1 MAEEGEAQG
10 ALRGRT
16 RAALTAGYFATFV
29 VFGMGVSALGPALPS
44 LAQNTGST
52 LSRVSAIITAGASGF
67 LLGALAGGRLF
78 ARLPGH
84 WVLGGVLA
92 LTAGAAALIPV
103 ASSLWL
109 LTLLFLL
116 LGTAQGLVE
125 VGGNS
130 LILWVHADR
139 PGPYVN
145 ALHFFFGVGAL
156 LAPAGVALALS
167 ATGKVAW
174 FYWAFALLA
183 LAVTGLILALPS
195 PRRPEEG
202 GDVRGGRGLA
212 RSAALLVALAALF
225 YLLYAGIEHG
235 FGDWIASYAQ
245 VRKMASAARAALLVS
260 AFWAAITAGRFLAVP
275 VSARV
280 PPHTILAAALVGAL
294 LSVAVV
300 LVWPSVGWVL
310 WLGTVGLGLSLA
322 PIFPTMLALMGRRAG
337 VSAQAASWYFAGSGV
352 GKMTVPWT
360 IGQLLESAG
369 PQSLFVVVGL
379 LLVAALVLFAV
390 LNGIQ
395 APRKEP
401 DAAS

>member
-1 MAEEGEAQG
+1 V
-10 ALRGRT
+10 
-16 RAALTAGYFATFV
+16 ALTAGYFATFV

-44 LAQNTGST
+44 LAGQTGST
-52 LSRVSAIITAGASGF
+52 LSRVSVIITAAASGF

-78 ARLPGH
+78 ARVPGH
-84 WVLGGVLA
+84 RVLGAVLI
-92 LTAGAAALIPV
+92 LTAGAAALIP
-103 ASSLWL
+103 AAGSLWL

-130 LILWVHADR
+130 LILWVHSRR

-167 ATGKVAW
+167 TTGKVAW

-183 LAVTGLILALPS
+183 LAVAGLILLLPS
-195 PRRPEEG
+195 PRRPEEASG
-202 GDVRGGRGLA
+202 VRGGNSLA
-212 RSAALLVALAALF
+212 RSVTLLVALAALF
-225 YLLYAGIEHG
+225 YLLYAGIEHS

-245 VRKMASAARAALLVS
+245 VRQMASAARSALFVS
-260 AFWAAITAGRFLAVP
+260 AFWAAITAGRLLAVP
-275 VSARV
+275 ASARV
-280 PPHTILAAALVGAL
+280 PPQAILAAALVGAL

-300 LVWPSVGWVL
+300 LVWPGTGWVL
-310 WLGTVGLGLSLA
+310 WAGTLGLGLALA

-337 VSAQAASWYFAGSGV
+337 VSSQAASWYFAGSGV

-369 PQSLFVVVGL
+369 PQSLFVVIGVL
-379 LLVAALVLFAV
+379 LAAALVLFAV
-390 LNGIQ
+390 LTGIQ
-395 APRKEP
+395 VPQGER
-401 DAAS
+401 AAAV